1 MTSDRV
7 LPHPVDHVPPAGA
20 LGALAFQ
27 HVLTMYAGAIT
38 VPLLVASALH
48 LSAQDTAYLVS
59 ADLFACGLVTLL
71 QCLGLGLGLGRG
83 GDRGG
88 VGIRLPI
95 IMGVTFVGVMP
106 AIAIASQPGLGL
118 PGVYGAAIAAGLIVL
133 PLVPLVGRL
142 RRVLTPTVTGTAML
156 LIGLSLMGVAVDW
169 AAGGQGAADYGAP
182 VHLLLSGGTVA
193 VILLV
198 TRLGTGFLANCAI
211 LTGMAA
217 GYAVAAAMGLVDF
230 SGAVAAPPLQL
241 VTPFHFGLPLFDP
254 AAIASMVVVLL
265 ITLVESSGMLTMM
278 GDMVDRPVT
287 TRDLSRGLRA
297 DCLGAVIGGLF
308 NSFPYTSYAQNIALV
323 NMTGVR
329 SRFVCVGAGAMM
341 LVLALFPRLS
351 ALVAAVPPSVLGG
364 AALVLFGM
372 VAASGIRSLAAAG
385 LDRSREDLLV
395 VAISLGV
402 GLIPTFSDR
411 FFAAAPAALAPFTHS
426 GVLLGIVTAIL
437 LNIILGTGR
446 ATDSAFAGESDIHNQ
461 HVPAPHAG
469 HAGG

>member
-1 MTSDRV
+1 
-7 LPHPVDHVPPAGA
+7 
-20 LGALAFQ
+20 
-27 HVLTMYAGAIT
+27 
-38 VPLLVASALH
+38 
-48 LSAQDTAYLVS
+48 
-59 ADLFACGLVTLL
+59 
-71 QCLGLGLGLGRG
+71 
-83 GDRGG
+83 
-88 VGIRLPI
+88 
-95 IMGVTFVGVMP
+95 
-106 AIAIASQPGLGL
+106 
-118 PGVYGAAIAAGLIVL
+118 
-133 PLVPLVGRL
+133 
-142 RRVLTPTVTGTAML
+142 ML
-156 LIGLSLMGVAVDW
+156 LPSDPAS
-169 AAGGQGAADYGAP
+169 DYGAP
-182 VHLLLSGGTVA
+182 VHLLLAGGTIA

-211 LTGMAA
+211 LMGMAA

-297 DCLGAVIGGLF
+297 DCLGAVIGGVF

-329 SRFVCVGAGAMM
+329 SHFVCIGAGAMM

-395 VAISLGV
+395 VAISLGM

-437 LNIILGTGR
+437 LNIFLGTGR
-446 ATDSAFAGESDIHNQ
+446 ATNSAIAGESDIHNNRM
-461 HVPAPHAG
+461 PAPHAG

>member
-7 LPHPVDHVPPAGA
+7 MPHPVDHVPPAGA

-71 QCLGLGLGLGRG
+71 QCLGL
-83 GDRGG
+83 GG

-182 VHLLLSGGTVA
+182 VHLLLSGGTIA

-211 LTGMAA
+211 LIGMAA

-230 SGAVAAPPLQL
+230 SSAVAAPALQL

-254 AAIASMVVVLL
+254 AAIGSMVVVLL

-297 DCLGAVIGGLF
+297 DCLGSVIGGVF

-395 VAISLGV
+395 VAISLGM

-437 LNIILGTGR
+437 LNIFLGTGR
-446 ATDSAFAGESDIHNQ
+446 ATNSAIAGESDIHNNRM
-461 HVPAPHAG
+461 PAPHAG